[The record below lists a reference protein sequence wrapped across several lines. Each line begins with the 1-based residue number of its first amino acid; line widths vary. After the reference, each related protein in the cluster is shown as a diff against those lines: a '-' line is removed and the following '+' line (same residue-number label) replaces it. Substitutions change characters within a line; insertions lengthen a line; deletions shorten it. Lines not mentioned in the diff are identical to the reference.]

1 MDLPV
6 LKIWL
11 TNILILLEATSF
23 IPELESNSFVIR
35 ATTST
40 DNNTRDN
47 ETDNC
52 QDLCF
57 LSGSWGFHD

>member
-1 MDLPV
+1 M
-6 LKIWL
+6 WL

-23 IPELESNSFVIR
+23 IPELEPNSFVIW

-52 QDLCF
+52 QYLCF
-57 LSGSWGFHD
+57 LSGAWCISD